1 MSTRFSSSRAETRCD
16 SRDTDTGAEEAGVTG
31 SLVGVGKGELDWGS
45 VLAVVVVM
53 GCCDG

>member
-16 SRDTDTGAEEAGVTG
+16 SREIDAGLDEAGAAG

-45 VLAVVVVM
+45 VLAAVVVI
-53 GCCDG
+53 GFCDG